1 MLHMIT
7 SQVPGWL
14 QAWREIELSVKPRLA
29 LLQTRRS
36 VRRTPSSSSMSGGI
50 DGHRVR
56 AEFAG
61 GGRQS
66 RVPYLGGGRGATK
79 GDSGKRCLG
88 VVVLFLVL
96 RWLAGR
102 YHRLSCRVEGEHRIH
117 VL

>member
-1 MLHMIT
+1 MLHMII

-36 VRRTPSSSSMSGGI
+36 VRRTPSSSSMGGGI

-66 RVPYLGGGRGATK
+66 RVP
-79 GDSGKRCLG
+79 
-88 VVVLFLVL
+88 
-96 RWLAGR
+96 
-102 YHRLSCRVEGEHRIH
+102 
-117 VL
+117 